1 MKALILLILFQALSL
16 LTCIDQD
23 RLVFLYTHFRHG
35 ARAPQHINEKG
46 YDILHEFWNNPG
58 ELTGVGQRMHYLLGL
73 RNRLRYI
80 KNRKFL
86 NEKFDPHEILIYSSW
101 FNRTMISC
109 SSQLQGFYPQLSEI
123 GNKLNDE
130 QINMAIP
137 RVNISDIDYKELKDE
152 ALPYYMT
159 LAPVRMMNTNER
171 SYKVYDIDECKK
183 VKADVMKTNRET
195 NPNIANFT
203 KDFND
208 KYKDIL
214 NQFYGQNKEYDILD
228 AEDFCDAFASC
239 YADIRNFT
247 DLKKTGID
255 IDKTN
260 DYCYNTYYQIH
271 YLYHIHGDKEKKL
284 AHIASSRI
292 MEKMLYYLKRRMD
305 ADITEEEEDSNYKD
319 YSRPKMFMVSGHDST
334 VSSDLM
340 FLSYSLGLNRT
351 EIYKFPRYSSQ
362 LAIELKTTKEANKK
376 SKYSDYYVTGFL
388 DDKQIFNLT
397 ANDFIEKVEAEIW
410 SEEKVNQICGF
421 DSKNNTDSD
430 IIPDKKDNAKKAYKI
445 LMIVFICLSAI
456 LLATAIF
463 LGIKLKKI

>member
-1 MKALILLILFQALSL
+1 
-16 LTCIDQD
+16 
-23 RLVFLYTHFRHG
+23 
-35 ARAPQHINEKG
+35 
-46 YDILHEFWNNPG
+46 
-58 ELTGVGQRMHYLLGL
+58 
-73 RNRLRYI
+73 
-80 KNRKFL
+80 
-86 NEKFDPHEILIYSSW
+86 
-101 FNRTMISC
+101 
-109 SSQLQGFYPQLSEI
+109 
-123 GNKLNDE
+123 
-130 QINMAIP
+130 
-137 RVNISDIDYKELKDE
+137 
-152 ALPYYMT
+152 
-159 LAPVRMMNTNER
+159 
-171 SYKVYDIDECKK
+171 
-183 VKADVMKTNRET
+183 
-195 NPNIANFT
+195 
-203 KDFND
+203 
-208 KYKDIL
+208 
-214 NQFYGQNKEYDILD
+214 
-228 AEDFCDAFASC
+228 
-239 YADIRNFT
+239 
-247 DLKKTGID
+247 
-255 IDKTN
+255 
-260 DYCYNTYYQIH
+260 
-271 YLYHIHGDKEKKL
+271 
-284 AHIASSRI
+284 
-292 MEKMLYYLKRRMD
+292 MD

-463 LGIKLKKI
+463 LGIKLKKN